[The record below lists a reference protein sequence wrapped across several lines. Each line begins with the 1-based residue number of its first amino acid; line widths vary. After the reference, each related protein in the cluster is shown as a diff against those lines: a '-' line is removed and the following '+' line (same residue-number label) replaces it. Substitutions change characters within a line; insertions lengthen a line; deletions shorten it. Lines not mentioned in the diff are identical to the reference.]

1 MHYAGPIPYINRF
14 QRYFNI
20 DCEKGNQG
28 AKQVAYAAKQFCRF
42 MQRKPEF
49 LKFKAH
55 ETAAAAFVLALNLA
69 TSEMATK
76 FGLVHLATQSG

>member
-1 MHYAGPIPYINRF
+1 
-14 QRYFNI
+14 
-20 DCEKGNQG
+20 
-28 AKQVAYAAKQFCRF
+28 